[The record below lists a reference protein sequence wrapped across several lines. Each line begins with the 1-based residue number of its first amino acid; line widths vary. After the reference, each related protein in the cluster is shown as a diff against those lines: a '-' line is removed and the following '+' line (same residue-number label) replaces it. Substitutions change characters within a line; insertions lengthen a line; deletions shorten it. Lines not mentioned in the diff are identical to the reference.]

1 MTHTGIPKDTV
12 VMILR
17 LILLL
22 HHLGQLSTAP
32 KGVHTLAMD
41 HVTSGKFRL

>member
-22 HHLGQLSTAP
+22 HHLGTAP

-41 HVTSGKFRL
+41 HATSGKFRL